1 MQELSVSGNDSKSLI
16 HMAKESSDGPDKHT
30 NHIDF
35 GNCSLGEIHNLSNLT
50 TMHFHHTNQ
59 NLPTLLLDTHNTSEH
74 HLVTSGET
82 LSEIASE
89 HLGSATEQEIYSY
102 VNQIAELNNI
112 DQLNQI
118 DAGDYLVF
126 PDLKFGNASF
136 NESSIFH
143 PAPPKPHVAF
153 AMLMQQAQ
161 GQFGPV
167 TAVSA
172 NGAGNWTGT
181 GDSPSSNS
189 GNGSAPPTSGASGQL
204 PNSSATE
211 AANSGPDHE
220 ESAVGEFLSGLGNVV
235 SEIAENCVEQVTE
248 HPVESALSIASSLA
262 IGAAFIAAA
271 PEIAVA
277 LGAVSVVTTG
287 AELVACVGAF
297 WAAEGAVSTGY
308 EVVSNAGDW
317 YDASLV
323 IANPEAHSASEV
335 ATAHGELNEVSGFIV
350 TQAEDFLGGLNPTHI
365 GSPHFSPSHSGSRGI
380 ETEEEKEEEQ
390 MVGKTMV

>member
-1 MQELSVSGNDSKSLI
+1 MQELSVSGNDSKSLSR
-16 HMAKESSDGPDKHT
+16 MAKESSDVPDKHT
-30 NHIDF
+30 NKIDF
-35 GNCSLGEIHNLSNLT
+35 GNCSLVEIHNLSNLT

-59 NLPTLLLDTHNTSEH
+59 NLPTLLLDTPNTSEH

-102 VNQIAELNNI
+102 VNQIADLNNI

-126 PDLKFGNASF
+126 PDLNFGNASL

-172 NGAGNWTGT
+172 NGAGNGTGT
-181 GDSPSSNS
+181 GDSASSNS
-189 GNGSAPPTSGASGQL
+189 GNGSAPPTCGASGQL
-204 PNSSATE
+204 PNK
-211 AANSGPDHE
+211 E

-235 SEIAENCVEQVTE
+235 SEIAENCVEQISE
-248 HPVESALSIASSLA
+248 HPLESAVSIASSLA
-262 IGAAFIAAA
+262 VGAAIIAAA

-287 AELVACVGAF
+287 AELIACVGAF
-297 WAAEGAVSTGY
+297 SAAQGAVSTGY
-308 EVVSNAGDW
+308 EVLSNAGDW
-317 YDASLV
+317 YNASLV

-365 GSPHFSPSHSGSRGI
+365 GPTHISPSHSGSRGI

-390 MVGKTMV
+390 KVGKTMV

>member
-1 MQELSVSGNDSKSLI
+1 MQELSVSGNDSKSLM
-16 HMAKESSDGPDKHT
+16 HTAKHSGDGSDKHT
-30 NHIDF
+30 NQLDF
-35 GNCSLGEIHNLSNLT
+35 GNCSLVEIHNLSNLT

-59 NLPTLLLDTHNTSEH
+59 NLPTLLLDTHNNSEH

-102 VNQIAELNNI
+102 VNQIADLNNI

-126 PDLKFGNASF
+126 PDLNFGNASLS
-136 NESSIFH
+136 ESSIFH
-143 PAPPKPHVAF
+143 PAPLKPHVAF

-172 NGAGNWTGT
+172 NGAGNGTGT
-181 GDSPSSNS
+181 GDSASSNS

-204 PNSSATE
+204 PNK
-211 AANSGPDHE
+211 E

-235 SEIAENCVEQVTE
+235 SEIAENCVEQISE
-248 HPVESALSIASSLA
+248 HPLESAVSIASSLA
-262 IGAAFIAAA
+262 VGAAIIAAA

-287 AELVACVGAF
+287 AELIACVGAF
-297 WAAEGAVSTGY
+297 SAAQGAVSTGY
-308 EVVSNAGDW
+308 EVLSNAGDW

-365 GSPHFSPSHSGSRGI
+365 GPTHISPSHSGSRGI
-380 ETEEEKEEEQ
+380 ENEEQKENEEEKEEQ
-390 MVGKTMV
+390 QRVGK

>member
-1 MQELSVSGNDSKSLI
+1 MQELSVSGHEGKSLTNI
-16 HMAKESSDGPDKHT
+16 AKQSGDGSDKHT
-30 NHIDF
+30 NKIDF
-35 GNCSLGEIHNLSNLT
+35 GNCSLVEIHNLSNLT

-59 NLPTLLLDTHNTSEH
+59 NLPTLLLDTHNNSEH

-82 LSEIASE
+82 LSEIASD
-89 HLGSATEQEIYSY
+89 HLGAATEQEIYSY
-102 VNQIAELNNI
+102 VNQLAELNQI
-112 DQLNQI
+112 DQVNQI

-126 PDLKFGNASF
+126 PDLNFGNAVSI

-143 PAPPKPHVAF
+143 PVPLKPHVAF
-153 AMLMQQAQ
+153 ATLMQQAQ

-167 TAVSA
+167 TAASA
-172 NGAGNWTGT
+172 AGAGSGT
-181 GDSPSSNS
+181 GDSGS
-189 GNGSAPPTSGASGQL
+189 GNGSVTAASAAAGQP

-235 SEIAENCVEQVTE
+235 SEIAENCVEQISE
-248 HPVESALSIASSLA
+248 HPLESAVSIASSLA
-262 IGAAFIAAA
+262 VGAAFIAAA

-277 LGAVSVVTTG
+277 LGTVSVVTTG

-297 WAAEGAVSTGY
+297 WAAEGAVTTGY
-308 EVVSNAGDW
+308 EVLSNAGNW

-323 IANPEAHSASEV
+323 IANPEAHSTSEV

-350 TQAEDFLGGLNPTHI
+350 TQAEDFLGGLNPTQI
-365 GSPHFSPSHSGSRGI
+365 GSTHFSPSHSGSRGI
-380 ETEEEKEEEQ
+380 ENEEEKEEEQ